1 MSRRALILG
10 ISGQDGAYLAE
21 LLLRKGYEVHGT
33 SREAQPADL
42 WRLRALG
49 ILDSVELHRLHPAN
63 EEDSR
68 RVVAT
73 VKPEE
78 VYYLAGQSS
87 VAQSLADPLGTF
99 AGIVIGLLNLLQ
111 AVRDLAPEARILN
124 AASGDCFGERPLDHP
139 ATEESRLAPRSPYG
153 AAKSAAHHIVST
165 ARLERSTFICSAF
178 LFNHESP
185 LRDER
190 FAIGKIVAGIRRIQA
205 GRTERLALGNI
216 DVVRDWGWA
225 PEYVQAL
232 WLMLQQSAPADFIVA
247 TGKSYRLGEFVERA
261 FAHVGLDWRDHVE
274 FAAEAYR
281 PADIRTHHA
290 DPSRAAQA
298 LGWQARTFLPDLPA
312 ALLDASP
319 AS

>member
-33 SREAQPADL
+33 SREAQAADL

-49 ILDSVELHRLHPAN
+49 IVDSIELHRLHPAN
-63 EEDSR
+63 EEDSW
-68 RVVAT
+68 RVVAA
-73 VKPEE
+73 VKPDE

-87 VAQSLADPLGTF
+87 VAQSFADPLETF
-99 AGIVIGLLNLLQ
+99 VGIVIGLINLLRAISQ
-111 AVRDLAPEARILN
+111 LAPDARILN
-124 AASGDCFGERPLDHP
+124 AASGDCFGERAFEHP
-139 ATEESRLAPRSPYG
+139 ADEESRLAPRSPYG

-205 GRTERLALGNI
+205 DPSERLTLGNI

-225 PEYVQAL
+225 PEYVEAL
-232 WLMLQQSAPADFIVA
+232 WLMLQQAGPADFIVA
-247 TGKSYRLGEFVERA
+247 TGQSYPLAEFIERA
-261 FAHVGLDWRDHVE
+261 FAHVGLDWRNHVE
-274 FAAEAYR
+274 LSAEAQR
-281 PADIRTHHA
+281 PADIRIHHA
-290 DPSRAAQA
+290 DPSRAAQL
-298 LGWQARTFLPDLPA
+298 LGWRARTFLPDLPA
-312 ALLDASP
+312 ALLDGTRLR
-319 AS
+319 

>member
-33 SREAQPADL
+33 SREAQAADL

-68 RVVAT
+68 RVVAAAR
-73 VKPEE
+73 PDE

-87 VAQSLADPLGTF
+87 VAQSFAEPLETF
-99 AGIVIGLLNLLQ
+99 VGIAVGLLNL
-111 AVRDLAPEARILN
+111 VRAARQLAPGARILN
-124 AASGDCFGERPLDHP
+124 ASSGDCFGERAFEHP
-139 ATEESRLAPRSPYG
+139 ANEESRFAPRSPYG
-153 AAKSAAHHIVST
+153 AAKCAAHHIVST
-165 ARLERSTFICSAF
+165 ARLEGDTFICSAF

-190 FAIGKIVAGIRRIQA
+190 FAIGKIVAGLRRIQA
-205 GRTERLALGNI
+205 DPGERLTLGNI

-225 PEYVQAL
+225 PEYVEAI
-232 WLMLQQSAPADFIVA
+232 WLMLQQTAPADFIVA
-247 TGKSYRLGEFVERA
+247 TGHSHRLAEFIERA
-261 FAHVGLDWRDHVE
+261 FSHVGLDWRNHVE
-274 FAAEAYR
+274 LAPETQR
-281 PADIRTHHA
+281 PADIRTHHS
-290 DPSRAAQA
+290 DPSLAAQL
-298 LGWQARTFLPDLPA
+298 LGWRARTLLPDLPA
-312 ALLDASP
+312 ALLDAP
-319 AS
+319 PLR